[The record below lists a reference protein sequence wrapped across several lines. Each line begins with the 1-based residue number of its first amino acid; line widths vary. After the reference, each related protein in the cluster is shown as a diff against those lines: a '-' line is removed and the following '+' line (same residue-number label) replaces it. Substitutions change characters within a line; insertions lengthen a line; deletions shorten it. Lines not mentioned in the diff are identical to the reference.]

1 MAKRRLGKDKWEVLR
16 IEFEYESRSF
26 RRHGHD
32 INGADVVVCYRHN
45 APELEEHLEIID
57 LSKVLRDVQEGKEVI
72 GHEKKPSKLSAYQQ
86 FCQIKRLEGMSLAE
100 AARMWKEEM

>member
-26 RRHGHD
+26 LRHGHD

-57 LSKVLRDVQEGKEVI
+57 LSKVLRDVQDGKDVVE
-72 GHEKKPSKLSAYQQ
+72 HEKKPSKLSAYQQ
-86 FCQIKRLEGMSLAE
+86 S
-100 AARMWKEEM
+100 